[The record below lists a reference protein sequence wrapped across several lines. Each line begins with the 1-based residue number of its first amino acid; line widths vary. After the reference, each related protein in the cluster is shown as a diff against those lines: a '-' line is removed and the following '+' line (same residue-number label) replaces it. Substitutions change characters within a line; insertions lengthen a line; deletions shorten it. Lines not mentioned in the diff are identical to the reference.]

1 MANFR
6 HNLYLIVMLKKL
18 FSYSA
23 PDCLAVLDSAKGVI
37 CSSLVGSTPDLV
49 DTDAEGLTWTEY

>member
-1 MANFR
+1 
-6 HNLYLIVMLKKL
+6 MLKKL